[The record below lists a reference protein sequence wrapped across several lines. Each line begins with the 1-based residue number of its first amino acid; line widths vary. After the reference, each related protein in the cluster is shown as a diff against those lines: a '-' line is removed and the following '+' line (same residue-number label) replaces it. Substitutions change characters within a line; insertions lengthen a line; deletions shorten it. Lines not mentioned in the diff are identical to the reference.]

1 MAGEYPVSRLWYLE
15 KNQMS
20 TKRKSTSRRQF
31 LAEGS
36 KIAGAGVLG
45 LAASPV
51 LLKSNIARAVSPD
64 KRIKIGQ
71 IGTAHAH
78 ARGKMQTLRKLD
90 REYEVVGIVE
100 PDPSRR
106 QAMKDRPAY
115 KGLKW
120 MTEEQ
125 LLNTK
130 GLQAVAVE
138 TAKRDLVPTAMR
150 CVNAGMRIHLDKPPG
165 ESLSAF
171 RKLLAEATRRGLTVQ
186 MGYMFRNNPAFQL
199 CFKAV
204 REGWLGDVFEV
215 HGVISKTISTSK
227 RKELAKYTG
236 GTMFNLGCHLI
247 DSLVTVLGKPE
258 NVTAYVR
265 RTRPTQDNLADNQLA
280 VFEYPKATATIRSA
294 VIEVEGGR
302 RRQFV
307 VCGDRGTVDIRPLEP
322 SRLQLALDGPQS
334 QYKKGYQEVKLPP
347 MPGRYDDQLIE
358 FARIIRGELES
369 DYTPSHDLAVHEAV
383 LRASGLALD

>member
-1 MAGEYPVSRLWYLE
+1 MF
-15 KNQMS
+15 
-20 TKRKSTSRRQF
+20 TKRKSISRREF
-31 LAEGS
+31 LSRSS

-45 LAASPV
+45 LAASP
-51 LLKSNIARAVSPD
+51 IARAASPDLGPKD

-78 ARGKMQTLRKLD
+78 ARGKMETLRKLD

-100 PDPSRR
+100 PDAKRR
-106 QAMKDRPAY
+106 KAVENRSAY

-138 TAKRDLVPTAMR
+138 TAKHALVPTATR
-150 CVNAGMRIHLDKPPG
+150 CVNARMHIHLDKPPG

-186 MGYMFRNNPAFQL
+186 MGYMFRNNPAFQF

-204 REGWLGDVFEV
+204 HEGWLGNIFEV

-227 RKELAKYTG
+227 RKELAKYAG

-258 NVTAYVR
+258 RVTPYVR
-265 RTRPTQDNLADNQLA
+265 RTRAQQDNLADNQLA
-280 VFEYPKATATIRSA
+280 VFEYPRATATIRSA
-294 VIEVEGGR
+294 VIEVEGSK

-322 SRLQLALDGPQS
+322 PRLQLALDGPQG

-347 MPGRYDDQLIE
+347 MPGRYDGQLIE
-358 FARIIRGELES
+358 FARIIRGELEP

-383 LRASGLALD
+383 LRACGLALD